1 MVALD
6 EAISLFATAAI
17 AVREV
22 FQIDSSVRLTAIEHL
37 GKYFKHIRISSRFT
51 CIDTLTDHDF

>member
-1 MVALD
+1 MALD
-6 EAISLFATAAI
+6 EAIKLFATAAV

-37 GKYFKHIRISSRFT
+37 GKSFYRY
-51 CIDTLTDHDF
+51 